1 MKSTINI
8 DLLEGF
14 TDEERLEA
22 RGELLALHFMTYIN
36 HKMNQKGITKK
47 ELAEMVGTSPSYIT
61 QLFRGDK
68 TPNWKMI
75 AKMEKALELSFKIEC
90 EGLDVERLPEVDKK
104 AVRRARE
111 AGSMDPLFISPQN
124 TSDSIPGRESSHL
137 RNKKNVRSPGKEGL
151 RNRAFTRAVKKSTSK
166 LKSKL

>member
-1 MKSTINI
+1 MESTINI

-14 TDEERLEA
+14 SDEEKLEA

-36 HKMNQKGITKK
+36 HKMEQKGITKK

-75 AKMEKALELSFKIEC
+75 AKMERALEISFKIGC
-90 EGLDVERLPEVDKK
+90 EGLDVERLPEVEKK
-104 AVRRARE
+104 TVHRARE
-111 AGSMDPLFISPQN
+111 AGSMDPLVISPQN
-124 TSDSIPGRESSHL
+124 TSDYIPARESSHL
-137 RNKKNVRSPGKEGL
+137 SNKKNVRSPGKEGL
-151 RNRAFTRAVKKSTSK
+151 RNRASTRSVKKSTLK
-166 LKSKL
+166 LKSK